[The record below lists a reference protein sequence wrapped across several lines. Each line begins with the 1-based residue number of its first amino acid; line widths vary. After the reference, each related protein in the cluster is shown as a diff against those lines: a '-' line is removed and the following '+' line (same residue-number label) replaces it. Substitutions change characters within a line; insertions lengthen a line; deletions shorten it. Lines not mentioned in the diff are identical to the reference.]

1 MAIGFSGIGAGTDWT
16 GIISQLLQI
25 ESRPL
30 NQLLSREQELNEQIS
45 DFALVKS
52 SFSNFQSALDDLR
65 TDTGFAPYTGTSSDE
80 DVATATASSDA
91 AAASYSLVVSQL
103 ASYDKIAS
111 STYADSD
118 TAVGTGTLSI
128 TVDGTTLDVT
138 VDGTNNTL
146 SGLVNAINS
155 DAGNPGVTA
164 SIINEVGGSR
174 LILTSDETGAANA
187 ISISFTD
194 DDGNNTDDSGLS
206 RLFYIGSGGDGLAEQ
221 VATAADA
228 ELTIDGF
235 DVTSASNSVADAL
248 TGVTLQLAATG
259 SATITIER
267 DDAQIQENVQG
278 FVDAYNTLLDQL
290 DDLGDGSLATD
301 TGLRRMEQGL
311 VDILNQ
317 AASIDGSDAYLFEAG
332 IERDKEGRLSLDSTE
347 LTEALAAD
355 FDKIVS
361 LFSDETEGF
370 AVRMYDYVDQ
380 LLDTD
385 GVIASREEG
394 LDSRLTLLQE
404 QIDRQERHLDVVE
417 KTLIAQFQAL
427 DVTVSALQS
436 TSDYL
441 AGQLSNLLNNS

>member
-1 MAIGFSGIGAGTDWT
+1 MAIGFSGIGAGADWT
-16 GIISQLLQI
+16 SIINQLLLI

-30 NQLLSREQELNEQIS
+30 EQLRSREQELDQQIS
-45 DFALVKS
+45 DFGKVKS
-52 SFSNFQSALDDLR
+52 AFSTFQSALDDLR
-65 TDTGFAPYTGTSSDE
+65 TNTGFAPFTGNTSNE

-91 AAASYSLVVSQL
+91 AAASYSVVVGQL

-111 STYADSD
+111 STYADSA

-146 SGLVNAINS
+146 AGLRDAINGA
-155 DAGNPGVTA
+155 AGNPGVTA

-174 LILTSDETGAANA
+174 LILTSEETGAANSIN
-187 ISISFTD
+187 ISVVD
-194 DDGNNTDDSGLS
+194 DDGNNTDENGLS
-206 RLFYIGSGGDGLAEQ
+206 RLFYIGVGGDGLAEQ
-221 VATAADA
+221 VTTAVDA

-235 DVTSASNSVADAL
+235 DVVSASNSVTSAI
-248 TGVTLQLAATG
+248 TGVTLQLVATG
-259 SATITIER
+259 SATVTIER
-267 DDAQIQENVQG
+267 DDTQIEENVQG
-278 FVDAYNTLLDQL
+278 FVDAYNALLDEL
-290 DDLGDGSLATD
+290 DELGAGSLGTD

-311 VDILNQ
+311 VTILNQ
-317 AASIDGSDAYLFEAG
+317 AAVIEGSDVYLFEAG

-355 FDKIVS
+355 FDKVVG
-361 LFSDETEGF
+361 LFSNETQGF

-380 LLDTD
+380 LLESD

-394 LDSRLTLLQE
+394 LDSRKRLLQE
-404 QIDRQERHLDVVE
+404 QIDRQERHLDIVE
-417 KTLIAQFQAL
+417 KTLIEQFRAL
-427 DVTVSALQS
+427 DQTMAILQS

-441 AGQLSNLLNNS
+441 AGQMSSLLQS